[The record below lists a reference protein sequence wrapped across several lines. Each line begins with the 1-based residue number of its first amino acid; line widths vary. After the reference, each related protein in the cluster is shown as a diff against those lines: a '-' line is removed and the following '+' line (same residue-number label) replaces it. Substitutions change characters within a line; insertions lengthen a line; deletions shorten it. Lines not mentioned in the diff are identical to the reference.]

1 MKLWQIAGAST
12 LAVAALTSCDGDSIG
27 TPSVTPTPAPTPV
40 PTPVPEATPKAI
52 SLSLLG
58 RFATG
63 VFAEG
68 ASEIPAFDA
77 ASKRAF
83 IVNAKKGVVEVLDLA
98 DPANPLLIGE
108 LSAQGI
114 VAGAEVNSVA
124 VNNGIVALAVQAPV
138 KTDTGYAAFFRASDL
153 AKLSHVA
160 IGAQPDMIT
169 FTPDGKTVLVA
180 NEGEP
185 SDDYQIDP
193 EGSISVI
200 DVTDPTKPTART
212 AGFAAWNGKEAELRA
227 TGVRIYG
234 PGANTS
240 KDFEPEYIAISADGK
255 TAWVTLQENNA
266 FAKLDIATAT
276 VTGIVPLGYKDHGV
290 AGNGFDAS
298 DADGIGGVGKI
309 NIALHPGVRGLYLP
323 DSIASYTVG
332 DKTYLVTANE
342 GDSRAWFSDETAYFN
357 GDTSKGFVEE
367 FRVKHL
373 VHKNG
378 FDRRK
383 GDDLPAQLRLLA
395 PGATLNPTVFGY
407 CGTTATDPGACA
419 SDAELGR
426 LNVTWTLGYQTNAD
440 GTPKLNGAGK
450 LVYDALYAF
459 GGRSFSIWDETGKLV
474 WDSGDAFEQKL
485 ATLIPAHFNTDHEA
499 TGFDDRSDNKGPEPE
514 GVAIGRIGNKTFAFI
529 GLERLGGVMAY
540 DVTDP
545 KAPVFMHY
553 FNSRNF
559 AATDNTKPEA
569 GDLGPEGLVFVPAAK
584 SPNGKPLLIV
594 GHEVSG
600 TTAVY
605 QIDQQF

>member
-1 MKLWQIAGAST
+1 MKRWKMAGVSALVVTT
-12 LAVAALTSCDGDSIG
+12 LAGCSSDGSTVP
-27 TPSVTPTPAPTPV
+27 TPAPAPTPV
-40 PTPVPEATPKAI
+40 PTPAPEATPKAI

-58 RFATG
+58 RFSTG

-68 ASEIPAFDA
+68 ASEIPAFDPG
-77 ASKRAF
+77 SRRAF

-124 VNNGIVALAVQAPV
+124 VGNGIVALAVQSPV

-200 DVTDPTKPTART
+200 DVADPTQPVART

-227 TGVRIYG
+227 AGVRIYG
-234 PGANTS
+234 PGASTA
-240 KDFEPEYIAISADGK
+240 KDVEPEYIAISADGK

-266 FAKLDIATAT
+266 LAKLDIATAT
-276 VTGIVPLGYKDHGV
+276 VTDIVPLGYKDHGV

-298 DADGIGGVGKI
+298 DADGAGGAGKI
-309 NIALHPGVRGLYLP
+309 NIALRPGVRGLYLP
-323 DSIASYTVG
+323 DSIASYTVD

-342 GDSRAWFSDETAYFN
+342 GDTRAWFSDEAAYFN
-357 GDTSKGFVEE
+357 GDASKGFVEE

-395 PGATLNPTVFGY
+395 PGATLNPAVFGY
-407 CGTTATDPGACA
+407 CGATATDPLACA
-419 SDAELGR
+419 SDAEFGR
-426 LNVTWTLGYQTNAD
+426 LNVTWTMGYQTNAD
-440 GTPKLNGAGK
+440 GSPKLNGAGK

-474 WDSGDAFEQKL
+474 WDSGDAFEQQL
-485 ATLIPAHFNTDHEA
+485 ATLIPDHFNTDHEA

-514 GVAIGRIGNKTFAFI
+514 GVAIGRIGDKTFTFI
-529 GLERLGGVMAY
+529 GLERIGGVMAY

-545 KAPVFMHY
+545 TAPVFMHY

-559 AATDNTKPEA
+559 AAADNTKPEA
-569 GDLGPEGLVFVPAAK
+569 GDLGPEGLVFVPASR

-600 TTAVY
+600 TTAIY

>member
-1 MKLWQIAGAST
+1 SLAAIILAGCNNDGSSAPMPPPPAST
-12 LAVAALTSCDGDSIG
+12 P
-27 TPSVTPTPAPTPV
+27 TPTPTPAPAPA
-40 PTPVPEATPKAI
+40 PEATPTTI

-77 ASKRAF
+77 ASRRAF

-98 DPANPLLIGE
+98 DPASPRLIGE

-114 VAGAEVNSVA
+114 AAGAEVNSVS
-124 VNNGIVALAVQAPV
+124 VNNGIVALAVQSPV

-200 DVTDPTKPTART
+200 DVTDPTQPVART

-227 TGVRIYG
+227 AGVRIYG
-234 PGANTS
+234 QGASTA
-240 KDFEPEYIAISADGK
+240 KDVEPEYIAISADGK

-276 VTGIVPLGYKDHGV
+276 VSDIVPLGYKDHGV

-298 DADGIGGVGKI
+298 DADGAGGVGKI
-309 NIALHPGVRGLYLP
+309 NIALRPGVRGLYLP
-323 DSIASYTVG
+323 DSIASYTVNG
-332 DKTYLVTANE
+332 KTYLVTANE
-342 GDSRAWFSDETAYFN
+342 GDTRAWFSDEAVYFN
-357 GDTSKGFVEE
+357 GDASKGFFEE

-395 PGATLNPTVFGY
+395 PGATLNPAVFGY
-407 CGTTATDPGACA
+407 CGATATDPGACA
-419 SDAELGR
+419 GDPQLGR
-426 LNVTWTLGYQTNAD
+426 LNVTWTMGYQTNAD
-440 GTPKLNGAGK
+440 GSPKLNGAGK

-459 GGRSFSIWDETGKLV
+459 GGRSVAIWDESGKLV
-474 WDSGDAFEQKL
+474 WDSGDAFEQQL
-485 ATLIPAHFNTDHEA
+485 ATLIPDHFNTDHEA

-514 GVAIGRIGNKTFAFI
+514 GIAIGRIGNKTFAFI
-529 GLERLGGVMAY
+529 GLERIGGVMTY

-545 KAPVFMHY
+545 AAPVFVHY

-559 AATDNTKPEA
+559 AAADNTKPEA
-569 GDLGPEGLVFVPAAK
+569 GDLGPEGLVFVPASR

-600 TTAVY
+600 STAVY